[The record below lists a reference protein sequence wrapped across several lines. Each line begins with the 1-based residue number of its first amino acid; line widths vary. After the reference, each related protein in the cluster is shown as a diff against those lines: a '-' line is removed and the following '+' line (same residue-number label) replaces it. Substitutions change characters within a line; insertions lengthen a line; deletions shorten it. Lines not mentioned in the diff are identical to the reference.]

1 MKSNIKASLKAF
13 LITLGLFSLFALIGV
28 LAFNYPT
35 QAIVSFVALF
45 IIAIFSAIYSAIK
58 EGLDNN

>member
-1 MKSNIKASLKAF
+1 MKSNIKAF
-13 LITLGLFSLFALIGV
+13 LITLGLFSSFTLIGV

-45 IIAIFSAIYSAIK
+45 IMAIFIAIYSAIK

>member
-1 MKSNIKASLKAF
+1 MKSNIKAF
-13 LITLGLFSLFALIGV
+13 LITLGLFGLFTLIGV

-45 IIAIFSAIYSAIK
+45 IIAIFTAIYSAIK

>member
-1 MKSNIKASLKAF
+1 MKSNIKAF
-13 LITLGLFSLFALIGV
+13 LITLGLFGLFALLVV

-45 IIAIFSAIYSAIK
+45 IMAIFIAIYSAIK
-58 EGLDNN
+58 EGLDNK

>member
-1 MKSNIKASLKAF
+1 MKNNIKAF
-13 LITLGLFSLFALIGV
+13 LVTLGLFSLFVLIGI

-45 IIAIFSAIYSAIK
+45 VIAIFIAIYSAIK